1 MITQF
6 KVLFQSESDALKVAE
21 QLPESK
27 IVGTQVS
34 CQDIR
39 ALSLAIGLANVD
51 YVRSL
56 TDINR
61 IYPHSNL
68 PYPQH
73 EREYNG
79 DSPRIHVR
87 CLSAYNNSRLHGLWI
102 NAIQEPLDILSDIK
116 WMLSWSP
123 VRSTEACEEWAIHD
137 YEGFGSFNLEDY
149 ESLKKVSKMAN
160 LIQEHGDTIV
170 EYISCEFPCT
180 EDIEDWDELLEKF
193 KSAYVGHYESQKAF
207 AESDYVEELYS
218 FKALQEQFPFWANN
232 IDWNSVAGELFMTD
246 FYSAK
251 ATGETYGIY
260 VFRNL

>member
-1 MITQF
+1 MMTHLI
-6 KVLFQSESDALKVAE
+6 FQSTEDALKVAE
-21 QLPESK
+21 QLPQSK
-27 IVGTQVS
+27 IAGTKVYHH
-34 CQDIR
+34 DR
-39 ALSLAIGLANVD
+39 PALKLAISLANIDWYMQRGA
-51 YVRSL
+51 YC
-56 TDINR
+56 
-61 IYPHSNL
+61 NL

-102 NAIQEPLDILSDIK
+102 DATQEPLDILSDIK

-137 YEGFGSFNLEDY
+137 YEGFGSFNLEEY

-160 LIQEHGDTIV
+160 LIQEYGDTIV
-170 EYISCEFPCT
+170 EYISCEFPCA
-180 EDIEDWDELLEKF
+180 ENIEDWDELVEKF
-193 KSAYVGHYESQKAF
+193 KSAYVGHYESQKHF
-207 AESDYVEELYS
+207 AESDEIEEVYN